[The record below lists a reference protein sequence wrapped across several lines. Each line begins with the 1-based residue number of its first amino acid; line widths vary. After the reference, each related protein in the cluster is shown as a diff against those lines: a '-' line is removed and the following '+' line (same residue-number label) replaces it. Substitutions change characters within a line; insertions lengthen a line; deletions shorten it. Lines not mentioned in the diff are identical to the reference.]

1 MLLKI
6 KNKDTLIIDD
16 FRFRCCVGRNGVKK
30 NKREGDGCTPKGT
43 FKVINVFYRSDKL
56 NKIKSG
62 IPVFEIKRKYRWC
75 TDPRNHNYNSLIVG
89 KTSRN
94 YENLYRDDDIYDLV
108 VVLNYN
114 LRKKKYKG
122 SAIFIHCK
130 SKENKFTEGC
140 IGIEKEQLM
149 QIIRSLTPL
158 TRFIIS

>member
-1 MLLKI
+1 MHI
-6 KNKDTLIIDD
+6 EVNNKFLSYDKYK
-16 FRFRCCVGRNGVKK
+16 VKCALG
-30 NKREGDGCTPKGT
+30 KRGIGTKKSEGDLITPKGT
-43 FKVINVFYRSDKL
+43 FKVVNVFYRSDKL